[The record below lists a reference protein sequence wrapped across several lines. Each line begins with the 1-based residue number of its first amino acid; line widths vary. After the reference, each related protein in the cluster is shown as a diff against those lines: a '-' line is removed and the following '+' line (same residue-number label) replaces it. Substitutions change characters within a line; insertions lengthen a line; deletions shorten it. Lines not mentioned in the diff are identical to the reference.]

1 MPESVKE
8 HVAVETTNDIRVL
21 NALLS
26 DQFAGKLEDLAK
38 AKAEEYQANTPYPYI
53 YFDNFLPLEVAE
65 AALRDFPEPKEADW
79 HAHADV
85 NQRKKLAFDVAEKLP
100 PTIRDVLYF

>member
-8 HVAVETTNDIRVL
+8 SPAVETASDIRVL

-26 DQFAGKLEDLAK
+26 DQFAGKLEALAR
-38 AKAEEYQANTPYPYI
+38 AKAEEYQANTPYPHI

-79 HAHADV
+79 HAQTDV
-85 NQRKKLAFDVAEKLP
+85 NQRKKLAFDIAEKLP
-100 PTIRDVLYF
+100 PSIRDVL

>member
-8 HVAVETTNDIRVL
+8 PVAVETTHDNRVL

-38 AKAEEYQANTPYPYI
+38 AKAEEYQANTPYPHI
-53 YFDNFLPLEVAE
+53 YFDNFLPL
-65 AALRDFPEPKEADW
+65 
-79 HAHADV
+79 
-85 NQRKKLAFDVAEKLP
+85 
-100 PTIRDVLYF
+100 